1 MAWNYEPSI
10 PIYDE
15 RALDVF
21 QNFSVSLSY
30 SGTVAWSVSVTPAKN
45 PSSTVSVSGS
55 TISGYYNGEHHG
67 GSSITYMKEDET
79 YYTVTDWDNVV
90 DAHEITRFD
99 PPLEQYVE
107 HTYTATAT
115 PPPEETEGSET
126 TATFTI
132 YSTFDWDA
140 GKNALIAA
148 IADTRVGKI
157 NTPPYTE

>member
-1 MAWNYEPSI
+1 MAWNYDPGT

-15 RALDVF
+15 RTLDVYE
-21 QNFSVSLSY
+21 NFSVSLSY
-30 SGTVAWSVSVTPAKN
+30 TGTVGWSVSVTAASN

-79 YYTVTDWDNVV
+79 YYTVDNWDDIV
-90 DAHEITRFD
+90 DAYEITRFV
-99 PPLEQYVE
+99 PPSQQTVA

-115 PPPEETEGSET
+115 PPPEETEGSVT

-140 GKNALIAA
+140 GKSALIAA
-148 IADTRVGKI
+148 VAETRIGRD
-157 NTPPYTE
+157 